1 MTATDQRRP
10 TASDV
15 AHLKAGG
22 KVSATFYV
30 DDRTD
35 LARITTTAK
44 GGVGRQLWLASFSL
58 RNRSGNPGVRLV
70 AVHSPQPPLP
80 PPPPPRADG
89 WYVLTDP
96 SDGEI
101 LARQST
107 GGHWIG
113 SVGGYIDGVFANWI
127 VGPRLVE
134 LGPDDLVVT
143 VPEDV
148 QEMLLRYDWHGEDID
163 TYSRGGPIHAGI
175 LVARAVADARG
186 IPHAGRDG
194 QAGEAE

>member
-10 TASDV
+10 TAADV
-15 AHLKAGG
+15 AHLKVGDQVEAVFEWCGKEFRVSGG
-22 KVSATFYV
+22 AT
-30 DDRTD
+30 DDPPR
-35 LARITTTAK
+35 K
-44 GGVGRQLWLASFSL
+44 NSL
-58 RNRSGNPGVRLV
+58 HLLGFMLRWGDGDPGENLVRLI
-70 AVHSPQPPLP
+70 SPLP
-80 PPPPPRADG
+80 PSPPARPDG
-89 WYVLTDP
+89 WYLLTGATGDQARAVQSLGGRWLSELGNP
-96 SDGEI
+96 LYVHYYDGWEI
-101 LARQST
+101 
-107 GGHWIG
+107 
-113 SVGGYIDGVFANWI
+113 
-127 VGPRLVE
+127 GPRLVE

-163 TYSRGGPIHAGI
+163 TYSCGAPIHAGI